1 MVIYMWI
8 MFPSFPFFL
17 FLLLF
22 FIYFYLFP
30 PSLLKNAVY
39 PAVITIFNDFF
50 KTHLKLGKNYIFFFF
65 FCLSFLF
72 GKLFLTFVRW
82 FKRFP
87 AKIDKRR
94 IQQNLLFITVF
105 YAFNNFV
112 CTWIIK
118 CFHFFVFTQIAL
130 SFLALSYL
138 IMHLIINIF
147 LHAQLNIIFKA
158 ILAVFFCCCLN
169 EYTL

>member
-1 MVIYMWI
+1 MNIVPY
-8 MFPSFPFFL
+8 FPFFL
-17 FLLLF
+17 ISSFIFYIFLLISTKSAQKCSVSRSHHHFQRF
-22 FIYFYLFP
+22 FQNSP
-30 PSLLKNAVY
+30 QAGK
-39 PAVITIFNDFF
+39 
-50 KTHLKLGKNYIFFFF
+50 KLYCVFL

-158 ILAVFFCCCLN
+158 ILAVFCCCLN